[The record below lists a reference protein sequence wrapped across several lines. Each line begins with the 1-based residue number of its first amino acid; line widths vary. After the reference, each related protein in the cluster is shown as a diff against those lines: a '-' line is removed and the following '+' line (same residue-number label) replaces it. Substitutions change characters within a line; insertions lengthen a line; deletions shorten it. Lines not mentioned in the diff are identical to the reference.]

1 MVKKGGPAASGSA
14 ASEPPASAPADPPA
28 AAPDA
33 VRRRAEELADE
44 LRRHER
50 LYHVE
55 NRPEITDAEFDRLL
69 RELAAIEAEHPDL
82 SRPDSPTRRVGGE
95 AAEGFATVVHSR
107 PMLSLENAYTWEE
120 AEAWRARAARVLGG
134 EPAGFVAELKI
145 DGLSIALRYE
155 GGILACGATRG
166 DGVRGEDVTDNV
178 RTIRAIPLKID
189 ETSPLE
195 VRGEVYYSKHAFER
209 VNAERE
215 AEGEPLFAN
224 PRNAAA
230 GTLRL
235 LDSRVTGRRRLGAFL
250 YAVAQAK
257 PMPASQSEAL
267 ERLAAL
273 GFPVNSHWRRCE
285 SFAEVRAF
293 VEEWREKRHTLAFE
307 TDGVVIKID
316 SRAVQ
321 EDLGATAKS
330 PRWALAFKYPA
341 EEAVTVV
348 REIGV
353 QVGRTGTLTPVAHFD
368 PVPLAG
374 TTVRRATLH
383 NYEDLSRKD
392 VRVGDTVVVEKG
404 GDVIP
409 KVVRVLLENRPD
421 GAERYA
427 MPSHCPVCGDPV
439 VREEGEVATRCINPA
454 CPAVVREA
462 LHHFCA
468 RRAMQ
473 IEGLGE
479 KLIDQLVSAGLLSDV
494 ASIYA
499 LRAADLVELDRWG
512 EKSVSNLLA
521 EIEKSKGNELSRLL
535 FALGIRHVGEK
546 AARTLAAHFG
556 TLDALGAAS
565 PEALE
570 AVEEVGPNT
579 AAAIQDYFS
588 HPRQRVLIE
597 ELRRHGL
604 RFEETRRTASGSGP
618 LAGKS
623 VVITG
628 SLPGISRE
636 EASERLAAAG
646 ARIAGSVSK
655 KTDYVVVGESA
666 GSKLEKA
673 QSLGVPT
680 LTWPEMLRILEKE

>member
-1 MVKKGGPAASGSA
+1 MAKK
-14 ASEPPASAPADPPA
+14 APLPSVAPTAPIA

-33 VRRRAEELADE
+33 TRRRAEELAEE

-55 NRPEITDAEFDRLL
+55 NRPEISDAEFDRLL
-69 RELAAIEAEHPDL
+69 RELAAIEAEHPEL
-82 SRPDSPTRRVGGE
+82 ARPDSPTRRVGGE

-107 PMLSLENAYTWEE
+107 PMLSLENAYSWEE

-155 GGILACGATRG
+155 GGVLACGATRG

-178 RTIRAIPLKID
+178 RTIRTIPLRID
-189 ETSPLE
+189 ATAPLE
-195 VRGEVYYSKHAFER
+195 VRGEVYYSKRAFER

-235 LDSRVTGRRRLGAFL
+235 LDSRVTGRRRLDAFL
-250 YAVAQAK
+250 YAVAQAA

-267 ERLAAL
+267 DRLAAL
-273 GFPVNSHWRRCE
+273 GFPVSSHWRRCE
-285 SFAEVRAF
+285 TFAEVRDF
-293 VEEWREKRHTLAFE
+293 VEEWREKRHGLAFE

-341 EEAVTVV
+341 EEAITVV

-353 QVGRTGTLTPVAHFD
+353 QVGRTGTLTPVAQFD
-368 PVPLAG
+368 PVVLAG
-374 TTVRRATLH
+374 TTVKRATLH
-383 NYEDLSRKD
+383 NYEDLARKD

-409 KVVRVLLENRPD
+409 KVVRVLLEKRPEQ
-421 GAERYA
+421 ARPFA
-427 MPSHCPVCGDPV
+427 MPTHCPVCGDPV
-439 VREEGEVATRCINPA
+439 AREEGEVATRCVNPS

-462 LHHFCA
+462 LRHFCG
-468 RRAMQ
+468 RRAMN

-479 KLIDQLVSAGLLSDV
+479 KLVDQLVAAGLLSDV
-494 ASIYA
+494 ASIYD
-499 LRAADLVELDRWG
+499 LRAADLAELERWG
-512 EKSVSNLLA
+512 EKSAANLIA
-521 EIEKSKGNELSRLL
+521 EIEGSKGNDLSRLV
-535 FALGIRHVGEK
+535 FALGIRQVGEK
-546 AARTLAAHFG
+546 AAKTLASHFG
-556 TLDALGAAS
+556 SLDALAS
-565 PEALE
+565 ASEEELQ
-570 AVEEVGPNT
+570 AVDDVGPNT
-579 AAAIQDYFS
+579 AAAIRAYFS
-588 HPRQRVLIE
+588 HPKQCELIE
-597 ELRRHGL
+597 RLRRAGVNFQGV
-604 RFEETRRTASGSGP
+604 RKATSTAG
-618 LAGKS
+618 AFARKT

-628 SLPGISRE
+628 TLPGITRE
-636 EASERLAAAG
+636 EAEARLEAAG
-646 ARIAGSVSK
+646 AKVSGTVSK
-655 KTDYVVVGESA
+655 KTGLVIVGESA
-666 GSKLEKA
+666 GAKLEKA
-673 QSLGVPT
+673 KALGVPIA
-680 LTWPEMLRILEKE
+680 TWEEVQAMLDKE

>member
-1 MVKKGGPAASGSA
+1 VAKKGEEAASGSA
-14 ASEPPASAPADPPA
+14 ASTAASEAP
-28 AAPDA
+28 PDA
-33 VRRRAEELADE
+33 VRRRAEELAAE

-55 NRPEITDAEFDRLL
+55 NRPEITDAEYDRLL
-69 RELAAIEAEHPDL
+69 RELARLETEHPEL
-82 SRPDSPTRRVGGE
+82 ARPDSPTRRVGGE
-95 AAEGFATVVHSR
+95 AAEGFETVVHSR

-120 AEAWRARAARVLGG
+120 AEAWLARATRVLGG

-155 GGILACGATRG
+155 DGVLVRGATRG

-178 RTIRAIPLKID
+178 RTIRTIPLKVD
-189 ETSPLE
+189 EAAPLE
-195 VRGEVYYSKHAFER
+195 VRGEVYYSKRAFER

-230 GTLRL
+230 GTLRM
-235 LDSRVTGRRRLGAFL
+235 LDSRVTARRRLDAFL
-250 YAVAQAK
+250 YAIAQAA
-257 PMPASQSEAL
+257 PMPASQSETLA
-267 ERLAAL
+267 RLAAL
-273 GFPVNSHWRRCE
+273 GFPVNECWRRCE

-293 VEEWREKRHTLAFE
+293 VEEWREKRHELAFE

-316 SRAVQ
+316 ARAVQ

-368 PVPLAG
+368 PVLLAG

-383 NYEDLSRKD
+383 NYEDLARKD

-409 KVVRVLLENRPD
+409 KVVRVLLERRPPR
-421 GAERYA
+421 AERVA
-427 MPSHCPVCGDPV
+427 MPSRCPVCGDPV
-439 VREEGEVATRCINPA
+439 VREEGEVATRCVNPA

-462 LHHFCA
+462 LRHFCG

-499 LRAADLVELDRWG
+499 LKAGDLVDLERWG
-512 EKSVSNLLA
+512 EKSVANLLA
-521 EIEKSKGNELSRLL
+521 EIEKSKTNDLSRLL

-546 AARTLAAHFG
+546 AARTLAVHFG
-556 TLDALGAAS
+556 SLDALARAS
-565 PEALE
+565 QEELE

-579 AAAIQDYFS
+579 AAAIQEYFS
-588 HPRQRVLIE
+588 HPRQRALIE
-597 ELRRHGL
+597 ALRAQGL
-604 RFEETRRTASGSGP
+604 RFEETRRAAPASLSGP
-618 LAGKS
+618 LSGKS

-628 SLPGISRE
+628 TLPGISRE
-636 EASERLAAAG
+636 EAAERLAAAG
-646 ARIAGSVSK
+646 ARISGSISK
-655 KTDYVVVGESA
+655 KTDYLVVGESA

-680 LTWPEMLRILEKE
+680 VTWPEMLRLLEKE